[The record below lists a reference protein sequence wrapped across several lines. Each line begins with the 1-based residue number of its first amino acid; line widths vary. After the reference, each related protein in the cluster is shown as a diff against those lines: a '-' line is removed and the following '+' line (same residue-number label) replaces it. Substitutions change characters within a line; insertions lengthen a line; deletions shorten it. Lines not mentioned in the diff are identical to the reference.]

1 MSDLKAFYQALA
13 DRPLS
18 PSDPDYEQ
26 CYLRDLHLGPNGQDM
41 IGKLATQILWDVGG
55 GAYLFTG
62 QRGTG
67 KSTEL
72 LRLRKKL
79 EDEGCVAFYL
89 DMSRYLNLTV
99 QVDAADFLISLLG
112 GFSEE
117 IKTRYQEDPG
127 HRGYWERVW
136 AFLNSE
142 VKIEG
147 IEATIPAGNAEVSLK
162 AALQSDPDFKKRLQG
177 GTRGHLAR
185 IKRDAQQ
192 FADDAIDLI
201 KKKTGESDPKV
212 VLLVDSIEQI
222 RGIGAAA
229 EEVFASVQELFSG
242 QSQNLKFPGL
252 HIVYTIPPYLLAI
265 SNSLSAYYEG
275 GKVYALSSVHLF
287 TECSRDVSADGMQQ
301 MVDIVARRYADW
313 AQVFTDEQLRDLAES
328 SGGDIRDY
336 FRLIRLCLASSS
348 EKQGG
353 GANRR
358 MLASMIQSAKNDL
371 RADMLPIAL
380 DDLKWLKEISTSHD
394 TRLKTNKDLPTLAR
408 FFEGKLVL
416 NYRNGGN
423 WYDVHPLL
431 RDLVARCA
439 D

>member
-1 MSDLKAFYQALA
+1 MADLKAFYQALA

-18 PSDPDYEQ
+18 PSDPDYAQ
-26 CYLRDLHLGPNGQDM
+26 RYLRDLHLGPNGQDM
-41 IGKLATQILWDVGG
+41 IGKLATQILWDEGG
-55 GAYLFTG
+55 GSYLFTG

-72 LRLRKKL
+72 LRLRQKL
-79 EDEGCVAFYL
+79 EDAGCVAFYI
-89 DMSRYLNLTV
+89 DMSLFLNLTA

-112 GFSEE
+112 GFSET
-117 IKTRYQEDPG
+117 IKKRYGEDPG
-127 HRGYWERVW
+127 RRGYWERVW
-136 AFLNSE
+136 TFLNSE

-147 IEATIPAGNAEVSLK
+147 IETTIPAGMAEVSLK

-185 IKRDAQQ
+185 IRQDAQQ
-192 FADDAIDLI
+192 FADEAVALI
-201 KKKTGESDPKV
+201 KAKSGQPNPKI
-212 VLLVDSIEQI
+212 VLLVDSVEQI

-287 TECSRDVSADGMQQ
+287 EECTRDVSAAGMKQ
-301 MVDIVARRYADW
+301 MIDIVARRYADW
-313 AQVFTDEQLRDLAES
+313 AQVFSEEQLRDLAES

-336 FRLIRLCLASSS
+336 FRLIKLCLAGTS
-348 EKQGG
+348 ESLVH
-353 GANRR
+353 A
-358 MLASMIQSAKNDL
+358 ASPRVSATMIQSAKNDL

-380 DDLKWLKEISTSHD
+380 DDLKWLKEIATSHD

-431 RDLVARCA
+431 RELVARCA